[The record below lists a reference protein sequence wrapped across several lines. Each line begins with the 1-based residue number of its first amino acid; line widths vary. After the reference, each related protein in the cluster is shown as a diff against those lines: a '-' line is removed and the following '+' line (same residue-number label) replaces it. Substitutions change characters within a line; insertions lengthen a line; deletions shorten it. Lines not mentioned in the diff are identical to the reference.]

1 MQSLCH
7 LSLARFLL
15 LCKFYARK
23 CWHNSCMGIRLAWLL
38 HGGVGT
44 FDGEAV
50 FTCSNTLILLLFV
63 SRNYVHIVYVVYES
77 IEFNVG

>member
-1 MQSLCH
+1 MV
-7 LSLARFLL
+7 
-15 LCKFYARK
+15 
-23 CWHNSCMGIRLAWLL
+23 IAW
-38 HGGVGT
+38 GVGT

-77 IEFNVG
+77 IEFNVGWVYET